1 MEVTINGIEEASGFH
16 YSFQDHLGGLKYSS
30 ITFKLTHNILVTPIP
45 GKGHKDLTVRTT
57 DVKSASTGPLW
68 SASMEVPCVYED
80 QVKKMKQMAELGGPY
95 VITCALGTF
104 TMYIT
109 DSTFNQSSGF
119 VEPGSSAATE
129 VIDGV
134 KRTSFYSTWSF
145 TLLEKGGN

>member
-1 MEVTINGIEEASGFH
+1 MEVTIKGIEEASGF
-16 YSFQDHLGGLKYSS
+16 QYSS

-68 SASMEVPCVYED
+68 TAAMEVPCVYED

-119 VEPGSSAATE
+119 IEPGTTGAAVET
-129 VIDGV
+129 IAGV
-134 KRTSFYSTWSF
+134 KRNSFYSTWSF
-145 TLLEKGGN
+145 TLFEKGGK